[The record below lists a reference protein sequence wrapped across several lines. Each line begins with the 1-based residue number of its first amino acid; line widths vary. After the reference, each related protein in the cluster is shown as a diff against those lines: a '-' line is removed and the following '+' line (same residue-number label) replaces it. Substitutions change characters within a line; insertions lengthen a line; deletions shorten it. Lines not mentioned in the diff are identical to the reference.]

1 MLQVL
6 FENIGLIA
14 TKSKFEQLVTLNYEQ
29 YEKKKKKNFQSLLKM
44 NIYERTSVTRSQ
56 FYTKVNKLKIKETY
70 VSIIY
75 SPLYKG
81 YWISISRH
89 AGNCYFLSFSQR

>member
-29 YEKKKKKNFQSLLKM
+29 YEKKKKEEF
-44 NIYERTSVTRSQ
+44 
-56 FYTKVNKLKIKETY
+56 
-70 VSIIY
+70 
-75 SPLYKG
+75 
-81 YWISISRH
+81 SISVKNEH
-89 AGNCYFLSFSQR
+89 L